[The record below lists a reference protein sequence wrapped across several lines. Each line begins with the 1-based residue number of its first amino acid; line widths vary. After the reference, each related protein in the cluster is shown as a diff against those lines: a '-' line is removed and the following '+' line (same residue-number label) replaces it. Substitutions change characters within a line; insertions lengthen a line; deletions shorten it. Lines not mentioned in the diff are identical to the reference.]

1 MFSPPSGLRI
11 WLCCTPTDMRK
22 SYHGLSS
29 MVRQILQEDPLTGAL
44 YIFINRRRTMLKAL
58 YFESDG
64 YCIWSKQLERGQF
77 QVRWDAEVKQRLQR
91 SEWQCIIEGIDLRS
105 VRRLKRF
112 RLVQNDRRSAV

>member
-1 MFSPPSGLRI
+1 
-11 WLCCTPTDMRK
+11 MRK
-22 SYHGLSS
+22 SYHGLSA

-64 YCIWSKQLERGQF
+64 YCIWSKRLERGQF
-77 QVRWDAEVKQRLQR
+77 QVRWNSEVKQRLQR

-112 RLVQNDRRSAV
+112 RLTENDRRSAV